1 MRIFEKGNN
10 GGSGGDD
17 NDDDDSILK
26 SDRNAGTFLSGAQR
40 LDQASDDVQDADG
53 WGGVEEMD

>member
-1 MRIFEKGNN
+1 MPLIGVDDEGDMRIFEKGNN

-40 LDQASDDVQDADG
+40 LD
-53 WGGVEEMD
+53 